1 MSLWI
6 DSSDA
11 LDRLAA
17 RRLEPEVATALRD
30 LIEDG
35 VAVLKGVHSA
45 ATCEGVIADY
55 ADWSAQNAEYVQSNL
70 DALGR
75 PHRLVNFHLH
85 SPHARQLSMNERVHR
100 VLDEM
105 FDSRSCVYTS
115 LTFKYGTQ
123 QPVHRDTPHFA
134 TWPESQFAGVWTA
147 LEDVR
152 EDAGPLFY
160 YKGAHR
166 MRIEHPLE
174 YMRRAD
180 ARLPDAPPH
189 ERLFMALD
197 LYNGAVIKNAQE
209 FGTPV
214 TLPLQRGD
222 VVIWHPEM
230 PHGGSPAIDPMKSRW
245 SIVCHCAPE
254 RVQVHQY
261 QTFFQHAGPEA
272 PPDRYGYLDKYT
284 RKIALAGTV
293 AFMQ

>member
-11 LDRLAA
+11 LERLAA
-17 RRLEPEVATALRD
+17 KKLEPDVSAALRD
-30 LIEDG
+30 LIVDG

-45 ATCEGVIADY
+45 ATCNAVIEDY
-55 ADWSAQNAEYVQSNL
+55 QDWSEQNAGYVKANL

-75 PHRLVNFHLH
+75 PSRLVNFHLH
-85 SPHARQLSMNERVHR
+85 SPNARALSMNERVHK

-115 LTFKYGTQ
+115 LTFKFGTQ

-134 TWPESQFAGVWTA
+134 TWPASHFAGVWTA
-147 LEDVR
+147 LEDVSA
-152 EDAGPLFY
+152 DAGPLFY

-166 MRIEHPLE
+166 MQVAHPRE
-174 YMRRAD
+174 FMRRAD
-180 ARLPDAPPH
+180 ERIANAELH

-197 LYNGAVIKNAQE
+197 LYNGAVIRQSQE
-209 FGTPV
+209 FGEPV
-214 TLPLQRGD
+214 TLPLNQGD

-230 PHGGSPAIDPMKSRW
+230 PHGGSRAIDPMRTRW

-254 RVQVHQY
+254 RVQVHQH
-261 QTFFQHAGPEA
+261 QAFFQHEGPEA
-272 PPDRYGYLDKYT
+272 PPPRYGYLDKHS
-284 RKIALAGTV
+284 RKIALAGDV